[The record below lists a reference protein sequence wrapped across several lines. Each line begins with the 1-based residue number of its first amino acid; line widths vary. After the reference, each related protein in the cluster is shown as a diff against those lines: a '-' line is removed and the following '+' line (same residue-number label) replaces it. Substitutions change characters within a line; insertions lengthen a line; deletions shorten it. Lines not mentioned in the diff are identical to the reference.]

1 MWDRSYRAHFSHAAE
16 TSNNAPSVSRTER
29 RVIRAPAPRGE
40 TARFPGRA
48 SIHFSSGLVGGSLA
62 GEKAGMKLPKQ
73 FRHTFDEFVATAKQ
87 ALKQL
92 QAQR

>member
-1 MWDRSYRAHFSHAAE
+1 
-16 TSNNAPSVSRTER
+16 
-29 RVIRAPAPRGE
+29 
-40 TARFPGRA
+40 
-48 SIHFSSGLVGGSLA
+48 
-62 GEKAGMKLPKQ
+62 MKLPKQ

>member
-1 MWDRSYRAHFSHAAE
+1 
-16 TSNNAPSVSRTER
+16 
-29 RVIRAPAPRGE
+29 
-40 TARFPGRA
+40 
-48 SIHFSSGLVGGSLA
+48 VGGSLA

>member
-1 MWDRSYRAHFSHAAE
+1 
-16 TSNNAPSVSRTER
+16 
-29 RVIRAPAPRGE
+29 
-40 TARFPGRA
+40 
-48 SIHFSSGLVGGSLA
+48 VGGSLA

-73 FRHTFDEFVATAKQ
+73 FRHMTFDEFVATAKQ